1 VAVADLD
8 GDIPIV
14 PLMVAPD
21 SPTSSGSSQPDEPKL
36 AAKIQA
42 ILDQFLALDK
52 SMDQA
57 RVEKIAKIKKALADG
72 TYHVSAA
79 EVARKI
85 IDYMREP

>member
-1 VAVADLD
+1 VADLD
-8 GDIPIV
+8 GDMPIIPFV
-14 PLMVAPD
+14 AAPD
-21 SPTSSGSSQPDEPKL
+21 SPTSSGSSRPDEPKL

-42 ILDQFLALDK
+42 LLDQIRALDK

-85 IDYMREP
+85 IDYMRVP